1 MISEFLIEVLH
12 LMRIFWRQPKFLS
25 IEHSLNKLWSI
36 HLIKNNGEVLLILL
50 GNVLQSIKCKVQSN
64 MKKEA
69 ALWLKEEKKEK
80 VLKKF
85 KKIFQLLT
93 RKEWFGIIEHISY
106 CLQVSH

>member
-80 VLKKF
+80 VLV
-85 KKIFQLLT
+85 L
-93 RKEWFGIIEHISY
+93 Y
-106 CLQVSH
+106 